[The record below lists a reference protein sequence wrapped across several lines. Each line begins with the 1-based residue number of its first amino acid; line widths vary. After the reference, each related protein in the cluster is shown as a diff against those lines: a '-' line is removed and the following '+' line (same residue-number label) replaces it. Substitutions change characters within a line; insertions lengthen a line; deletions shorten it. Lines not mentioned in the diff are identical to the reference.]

1 MSQGEQ
7 GEPGF
12 EESSDVDPEMLG
24 IQIRR
29 H

>member
-1 MSQGEQ
+1 MSQGDQ

-12 EESSDVDPEMLG
+12 EETTDVDPEALG